1 MEIGILRNALAMYGC
16 MEYALCSWISK
27 ISEFWIECVYAIAYF
42 ADGGD
47 MSNI

>member
-1 MEIGILRNALAMYGC
+1 MLLLCMDAGAM
-16 MEYALCSWISK
+16 LVISK
-27 ISEFWIECVYAIAYF
+27 ISEFGIDCAYAIVYF

>member
-1 MEIGILRNALAMYGC
+1 MLWLCMDAGAILV
-16 MEYALCSWISK
+16 ISK